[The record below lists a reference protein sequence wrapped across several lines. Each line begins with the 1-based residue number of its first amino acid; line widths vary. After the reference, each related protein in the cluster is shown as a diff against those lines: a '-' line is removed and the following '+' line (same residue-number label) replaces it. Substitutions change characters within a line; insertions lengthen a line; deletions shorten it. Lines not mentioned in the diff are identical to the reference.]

1 MEPPGGP
8 LAGPGHLAG
17 YVGVGEVAGLPVLGQ
32 LLDLGLPAQLPQHLQ
47 LGQQG
52 GAAVPDVLPAVQVL
66 QLLEVVPR
74 QSSGSIWA
82 INLSEKDGNI
92 TNLGNIHYYEEIKQ
106 GNNGN
111 IGNNGD
117 N

>member
-1 MEPPGGP
+1 MAFYPQKGIRGGGWS
-8 LAGPGHLAG
+8 AKSRH
-17 YVGVGEVAGLPVLGQ
+17 
-32 LLDLGLPAQLPQHLQ
+32 
-47 LGQQG
+47 
-52 GAAVPDVLPAVQVL
+52 
-66 QLLEVVPR
+66 
-74 QSSGSIWA
+74 GSIWA
-82 INLSEKDGNI
+82 INLSEKHGNI

>member
-1 MEPPGGP
+1 MGSDCFLKSGDSTW
-8 LAGPGHLAG
+8 
-17 YVGVGEVAGLPVLGQ
+17 VVNTEVCTLKS
-32 LLDLGLPAQLPQHLQ
+32 
-47 LGQQG
+47 
-52 GAAVPDVLPAVQVL
+52 VQV
-66 QLLEVVPR
+66 R
-74 QSSGSIWA
+74 QVHVYVHVYARHGSIWA

>member
-1 MEPPGGP
+1 MIINYQGKR
-8 LAGPGHLAG
+8 
-17 YVGVGEVAGLPVLGQ
+17 
-32 LLDLGLPAQLPQHLQ
+32 LDRH
-47 LGQQG
+47 
-52 GAAVPDVLPAVQVL
+52 
-66 QLLEVVPR
+66 
-74 QSSGSIWA
+74 GSIWA

-106 GNNGN
+106 GNKCN

>member
-1 MEPPGGP
+1 M
-8 LAGPGHLAG
+8 
-17 YVGVGEVAGLPVLGQ
+17 
-32 LLDLGLPAQLPQHLQ
+32 
-47 LGQQG
+47 
-52 GAAVPDVLPAVQVL
+52 
-66 QLLEVVPR
+66 
-74 QSSGSIWA
+74 SSGSIWPT
-82 INLSEKDGNI
+82 NLSEKDGNI